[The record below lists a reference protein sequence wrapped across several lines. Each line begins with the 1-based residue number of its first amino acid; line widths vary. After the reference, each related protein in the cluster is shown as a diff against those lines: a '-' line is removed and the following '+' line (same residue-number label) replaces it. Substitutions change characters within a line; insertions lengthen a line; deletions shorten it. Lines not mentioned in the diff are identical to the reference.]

1 MCGINHQACCGAVLL
16 NKLRKNSVKDPQSA
30 PADKTIVE
38 SFVWSILARGI
49 FPLQAVLD
57 DIDNAA
63 DDTPVIDSR
72 NAMGTRKVAF
82 DTSNLFM
89 RKIKK
94 FLHGILPMPTIRTFY
109 PFGN

>member
-16 NKLRKNSVKDPQSA
+16 NKLRKNPGEDTQSA

-38 SFVWSILARGI
+38 SFVWPILARGI

-63 DDTPVIDSR
+63 DDTSVIDSR

-94 FLHGILPMPTIRTFY
+94 FFHGILPMPTIRTSY